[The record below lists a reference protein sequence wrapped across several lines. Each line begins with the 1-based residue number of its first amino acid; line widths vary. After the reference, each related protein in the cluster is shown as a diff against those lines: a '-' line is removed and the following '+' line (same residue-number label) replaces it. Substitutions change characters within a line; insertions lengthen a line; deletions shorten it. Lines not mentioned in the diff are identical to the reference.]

1 MGGGDT
7 EKPIEGNNFT
17 LPARTLLI
25 FIGGSQKVAIKES
38 YSSPTR

>member
-17 LPARTLLI
+17 LPAHTLLI
-25 FIGGSQKVAIKES
+25 FIGGSQKVAVKES